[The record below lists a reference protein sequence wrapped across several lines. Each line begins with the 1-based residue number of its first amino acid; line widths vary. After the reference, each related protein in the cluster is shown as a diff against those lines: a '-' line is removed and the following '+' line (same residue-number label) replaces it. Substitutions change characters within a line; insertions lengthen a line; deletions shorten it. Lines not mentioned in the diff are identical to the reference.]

1 MNTIQK
7 NRLTEL
13 SLIDKKVITKK
24 ESTELK
30 KLENLSL
37 KFKEEQKK
45 KRAESFYGIH
55 CLNNHAKAKAEAKTL
70 GFCIKFYLGTETS
83 ENVISGVM
91 FDFISKVN
99 KDSELYQRAN
109 NETRRT
115 KKGFLTPFYF
125 LQWCT
130 KEINPNVKK

>member
-1 MNTIQK
+1 MNAIEK

-13 SLIDKKVITKK
+13 SNKLELNKK
-24 ESTELK
+24 EKTEIK
-30 KLENLSL
+30 ALEA
-37 KFKEEQKK
+37 KAVKYKAEQKK

-70 GFCIKFYLGTETS
+70 GYCIKFYLGTQTT

-91 FDFISKVN
+91 MDFINKVN
-99 KDSELYQRAN
+99 KDTTLYQLAN
-109 NETRRT
+109 TETRRT

-130 KEINPNVKK
+130 KQINPTTKK

>member
-1 MNTIQK
+1 MQQK
-7 NRLTEL
+7 SRLTEL

-45 KRAESFYGIH
+45 KRAESYYGVQ
-55 CLNNHAKAKAEAKTL
+55 CLDNHAKATAESKTI
-70 GFCIKFYLGTETS
+70 GFCIKFYLGTENT
-83 ENVISGVM
+83 ENAITGTM
-91 FDFISKVN
+91 FDYITEVN
-99 KDSELYQRAN
+99 KNSELYKQAQTEVRK
-109 NETRRT
+109 T
-115 KKGFLTPFYF
+115 KKGFYTPFYF

-130 KEINPNVKK
+130 KQTKPSKK

>member
-1 MNTIQK
+1 MTTTEK

-13 SLIDKKVITKK
+13 SNKVTLTKK
-24 ESTELK
+24 EKTELSI
-30 KLENLSL
+30 LETKAVNY
-37 KFKEEQKK
+37 KAEQKK

-70 GFCIKFYLGTETS
+70 GYCIKFYLGTETT

-91 FDFISKVN
+91 FDYISKVN
-99 KDSELYQRAN
+99 KDAELYQRAN

-130 KEINPNVKK
+130 KQVNPTSKK

>member
-1 MNTIQK
+1 MNTTEK

-13 SLIDKKVITKK
+13 STKVTLTKK
-24 ESTELK
+24 EKTELSI
-30 KLENLSL
+30 LET
-37 KFKEEQKK
+37 KAVKYKAEQKK

-70 GFCIKFYLGTETS
+70 GFCIKFYLGTETT
-83 ENVISGVM
+83 ENAISGVM
-91 FDFISKVN
+91 VDFINKVN
-99 KDSELYQRAN
+99 KEAELYQRAN
-109 NETRRT
+109 VETRRT

-130 KEINPNVKK
+130 KQMNPTSKK

>member
-1 MNTIQK
+1 MNTIEK

-13 SLIDKKVITKK
+13 SNKLELNKK
-24 ESTELK
+24 EKTEIK
-30 KLENLSL
+30 ALEA
-37 KFKEEQKK
+37 KAVKYKAEQKK

-70 GFCIKFYLGTETS
+70 GYCIKFYLGTQTT

-91 FDFISKVN
+91 MDFINKVN
-99 KDSELYQRAN
+99 KDTTLYQLAN
-109 NETRRT
+109 TETRRT

-130 KEINPNVKK
+130 KQINPTTKK

>member
-1 MNTIQK
+1 MSTTEK

-13 SLIDKKVITKK
+13 SNKVKLTEKEKIELSILETKA
-24 ESTELK
+24 
-30 KLENLSL
+30 L

-45 KRAESFYGIH
+45 KRAESFYGMH
-55 CLNNHAKAKAEAKTL
+55 CLNNHAKAKSEAKTL
-70 GFCIKFYLGTETS
+70 GYCIKFYLGTETT
-83 ENVISGVM
+83 ENAISGVM
-91 FDFISKVN
+91 FDYISKVN
-99 KDSELYQRAN
+99 KDAELYQRAN

-130 KEINPNVKK
+130 KQVNPTTKK

>member
-1 MNTIQK
+1 MTTTEK

-13 SLIDKKVITKK
+13 SNKVTLTKK
-24 ESTELK
+24 EKAELTI
-30 KLENLSL
+30 LEAKAVNY
-37 KFKEEQKK
+37 KAEQKK

-70 GFCIKFYLGTETS
+70 GYCIKFYLGTETT

-91 FDFISKVN
+91 FDYISKVN
-99 KDSELYQRAN
+99 KDAELYQRAN
-109 NETRRT
+109 VETRRT

-130 KEINPNVKK
+130 KQINPNVKK

>member
-1 MNTIQK
+1 MTTIEK
-7 NRLTEL
+7 NRLTKL
-13 SLIDKKVITKK
+13 STKK
-24 ESTELK
+24 ELSTKEKTELK
-30 KLENLSL
+30 KLEN
-37 KFKEEQKK
+37 KAVKYKAEQKQ
-45 KRAESFYGIH
+45 KRAESFYGMH

-70 GFCIKFYLGTETS
+70 GFCIKFYLGTETT
-83 ENVISGVM
+83 ENAISGVM

-109 NETRRT
+109 VETRRT

-130 KEINPNVKK
+130 KQLNPTSKK

>member
-1 MNTIQK
+1 MTTIEK

-13 SLIDKKVITKK
+13 SNKVKLTEKQKIELSILETKA
-24 ESTELK
+24 
-30 KLENLSL
+30 L
-37 KFKEEQKK
+37 KFKEELKK

-70 GFCIKFYLGTETS
+70 GYCIKFYLGTAHT
-83 ENVISGVM
+83 ENLISGVM
-91 FDFISKVN
+91 FDYISKVN
-99 KDSELYQRAN
+99 TDNELYKRAN

-130 KEINPNVKK
+130 KQVNPTAKK